1 MIVQSDV
8 LCSPPPIRLATSN
21 TETLGLAIPLFI
33 TNECWFTTEYSIIY
47 IRFMLAV
54 TEQVSFK
61 GILHQKIF
69 YCLNLRRNQTGPR
82 GTAQNDKSLKCFIS
96 VAAPRNPMVLRLE
109 TPSCCASKPL
119 RRP

>member
-96 VAAPRNPMVLRLE
+96 VAFDGF
-109 TPSCCASKPL
+109 
-119 RRP
+119 